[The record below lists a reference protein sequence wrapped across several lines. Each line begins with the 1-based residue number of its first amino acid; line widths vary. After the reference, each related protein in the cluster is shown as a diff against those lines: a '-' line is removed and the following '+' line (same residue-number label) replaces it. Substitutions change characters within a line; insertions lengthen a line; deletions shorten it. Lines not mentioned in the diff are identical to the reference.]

1 MEHIEGHFE
10 GPRSLRLYYQGW
22 LPEGQVRAVLLVVH
36 GLGEHCGRY
45 ANLVRHF
52 SPLGYAIYSFDLPGH
67 GRSEGPREYVDSF
80 SEFTSAVSQYYQMV
94 KNWCSDQPLFL
105 VGHSLGGLIVT
116 RYLIDN
122 QHQFQGAVISAPAVK
137 IPPSITQTT
146 LRLAKILALLTPRL
160 GLQSLDASGISRDA
174 RVVQAYIDDPLVF
187 HDKTPARMAYEGL
200 KAIQY
205 VMAHIP
211 QITLPFITLQGSGD
225 TLVDVNGAQ
234 YLYDQA
240 SSQDK
245 TIKIYEGLYHEV
257 FNEPENSRV
266 FKDVEDWLEARL

>member
-1 MEHIEGHFE
+1 
-10 GPRSLRLYYQGW
+10 
-22 LPEGQVRAVLLVVH
+22 
-36 GLGEHCGRY
+36 
-45 ANLVRHF
+45 
-52 SPLGYAIYSFDLPGH
+52 
-67 GRSEGPREYVDSF
+67 
-80 SEFTSAVSQYYQMV
+80 MV

-146 LRLAKILALLTPRL
+146 LRLAKILSLLTPRL